1 VIVVVV
7 LAALTE
13 WATPVDVLP
22 LKLASP
28 AYVAVS
34 VFAPAVVEVSAQLPA
49 ATVPMQ
55 LALPSL
61 TVTLPVGVP
70 PVDVTVKFTA

>member
-7 LAALTE
+7 AASFTV
-13 WATPVDVLP
+13 WARPADTLP
-22 LKLASP
+22 AKFASP

-49 ATVPMQ
+49 VTVPMQ

-70 PVDVTVKFTA
+70 LPGVFTATP